1 MQNMQNAIVHTSNQ
15 TAPAFTESPD
25 LAAAKVGGLVLVAND
40 EFFAPKENLLRSEVP
55 VFLPDEYTDR
65 GKWMDGWET
74 RRSRQPGYDWCILQ
88 LGIPGRI
95 EGFDVYTAFFRG
107 NYPEHCS
114 IQVCEVEGP
123 TDLDTLLSPATRWV
137 ELVPKTRLRGDDH
150 NYFPV
155 ETSQRWTHVRL
166 NIYPDGGVARFRVH
180 GTAMPDFG
188 QLAEDQAIELS
199 SITQGGQVLLCNDH
213 FFSPKENLILPT
225 RAANMGEGWET
236 RRRRDPGNDWVILRL
251 GAAGQI
257 HHIEIDT
264 AHFKGNYADACSIEG
279 CLLTEAVPNDFLT
292 SRSLAWTPVLP
303 PVKLQADSLHRFE
316 AELLNSGQFFTHLRL
331 NIYPDGGISRLRV
344 WGFPSR
350 FERFNNQPLPEVR
363 AALTR
368 CCGASEWVEGMLG
381 LYPFA
386 SPQQVLSLSEQIA
399 DQLDERDWLEAFGHH
414 PQIGDLASLRTKF
427 AATAELAEGEQ
438 AGSLDA
444 TDQTLQE
451 LADYNQKYRQKFGFI
466 FIICATGKSATEMLD
481 ALKARIDNDPET
493 ELRIAAGEQRKIT
506 RLRLEKLI

>member
-1 MQNMQNAIVHTSNQ
+1 MQNAITHSSSM
-15 TAPAFTESPD
+15 TAPAFTELPD

-40 EFFAPKENLLRSEVP
+40 EFFAPKENLLRSETP
-55 VFLPDEYTDR
+55 IFLPDEYTDR

-74 RRSRQPGYDWCILQ
+74 RRSRVPGYDWCVIQ

-95 EGFDVYTAFFRG
+95 HGFDVYNAFFRG

-114 IQVCEVEGP
+114 IEACEVEGP

-137 ELVPKTRLRGDDH
+137 ELVPKRSLRGDDH
-150 NYFPV
+150 NYFEV

-180 GTAMPDFG
+180 GTAMPDFA
-188 QLAEDQAIELS
+188 QLGADQPIELS
-199 SITQGGQVLLCNDH
+199 SISNGGQVLLCNDN

-225 RAANMGEGWET
+225 RAANMGQGWET
-236 RRRRDPGNDWVILRL
+236 RRRREPGHDWVILRL
-251 GAAGQI
+251 GVAGQI

-279 CLLTEAVPNDFLT
+279 CLLTEDVPKDFLT

-303 PVKLQADSLHRFE
+303 PVKLQADSIHRFE
-316 AELLNSGQFFTHLRL
+316 SELLNGGQYFTHLRL
-331 NIYPDGGISRLRV
+331 NIYPDGGISRLRI

-350 FERFNNQPLPEVR
+350 FERFNGQSLPQVR
-363 AALTR
+363 AALEK

-381 LYPFA
+381 FYPFA
-386 SPQQVLSLSEQIA
+386 SAQQMIALAEQIA
-399 DQLDERDWLEAFGHH
+399 DQLDEQDWLEAFKHH
-414 PQIGDLASLRTKF
+414 PQIGDLDSLRTRF
-427 AATAELAEGEQ
+427 AATADIAAGEQ
-438 AGSLDA
+438 AGSA
-444 TDQTLQE
+444 SASEETLKE
-451 LADYNQKYRQKFGFI
+451 LADYNARYLQKFGFI
-466 FIICATGKSATEMLD
+466 FIVCATGKSADEML
-481 ALKARIDNDPET
+481 ALLKQRIDNDPET

-506 RLRLEKLI
+506 RLRLEKMI